1 MKKLI
6 VSALAFGPLFVFA
19 QTPAVQPNTSLAPVR
34 GYLNTIQDLVRIAI
48 PLLVAV
54 ALLVFFWGLV
64 QFIANAGDDDK
75 RKEGKQH
82 MIWGIVGLFVM
93 VSVWGLVGFL
103 GSVIGIQNS
112 PNSVSVPTVSGY

>member
-6 VSALAFGPLFVFA
+6 ASAIALSPMLAFA
-19 QTPAVQPNTSLAPVR
+19 QAPATAPNTSLAPVR
-34 GYLNTIQDLVRIAI
+34 GYLSTIQDLVRIAI

-64 QFIANAGDDDK
+64 QFILNAADEDK